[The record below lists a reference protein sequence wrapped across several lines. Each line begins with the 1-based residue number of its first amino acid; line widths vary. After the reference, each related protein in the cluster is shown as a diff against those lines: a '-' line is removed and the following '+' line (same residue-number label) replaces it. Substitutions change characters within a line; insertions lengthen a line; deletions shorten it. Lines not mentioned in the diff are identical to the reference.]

1 MTKRNINIIDK
12 IGKLIPGYEGYAIR
26 DQKRNEDKK
35 VRLSISS
42 YLDQCE
48 IKIIDYQKKL
58 IQNNQIHD
66 SQEWEIAR
74 KKLNTFSSKVKNTSY
89 GETSF
94 FNENQIKED
103 ELDVIYTL
111 DLELMERTSLI
122 LKTIESEINITL
134 SPALVNNQIE
144 ELNKLLLKRINFLN
158 RF

>member
-1 MTKRNINIIDK
+1 MPKRNINILDK
-12 IGKLIPGYEGYAIR
+12 IGNLIPGYQGYAIR

-35 VRLSISS
+35 VRLFISS

-48 IKIIDYQKKL
+48 IKIIDCQKTL
-58 IQNNQIHD
+58 IQNNQIQD
-66 SQEWEIAR
+66 SKEWDIVR
-74 KKLNTFSSKVKNTSY
+74 KKLNTFSAKIKNTSY

-111 DLELMERTSLI
+111 DFELLERTSLI